1 MKDNR
6 PPTCKII
13 SIGLIGPGLI
23 GSTLLQQ
30 IYHVTKAPNASAQ
43 VNFHVHGIMKS
54 KQMLLSHHPI
64 DLTSWETQFNQC
76 DTAANLNAF
85 IEHMLLHTENPV
97 IIDCT
102 ASEDISR
109 QYLNMLAKGIHVI
122 TPNKHANAGALD
134 YYKQLKQKTIGCGNA
149 RYLYEAT
156 VGAGLPI
163 ITTLQDMMKTGDRV
177 LKIEG
182 IISGTLNYIFSGL
195 ATNRSFSDVVIEAK
209 HLGVTEPDPRE
220 DLSGMDVARKL
231 VCLAREIGNE
241 TTLDDIN
248 VHNLVP
254 DALTSCAIDEFL
266 EQLPCYD
273 DQMQSMVTKANT
285 NNERLC
291 YVGSIDAN
299 GKVDVTIKAFPQDHP
314 LARLHKKDN
323 MLIIHTER
331 YFENPL
337 IIQGPVAGAKLTA
350 AGIFADLWRLV

>member
-1 MKDNR
+1 MKDNKH
-6 PPTCKII
+6 PTCKTI

-30 IYHVTKAPNASAQ
+30 IHRVTKAPNANAQ
-43 VNFHVHGIMKS
+43 VNLHVHGIMKS
-54 KQMLLSHHPI
+54 KLMLLSHHPI
-64 DLTSWETQFNQC
+64 DLTSWETQFNQYN
-76 DTAANLNAF
+76 TAASLNAF
-85 IEHMLLHTENPV
+85 IEHMLLNTENPV

-109 QYLNMLAKGIHVI
+109 QYLNILAKEIHVI
-122 TPNKHANAGALD
+122 TPNKHANAGDLD
-134 YYKQLKQKTIGCGNA
+134 YYKQIKQQTISGNA
-149 RYLYEAT
+149 RYFYEAT
-156 VGAGLPI
+156 VGAGLPF

-182 IISGTLNYIFSGL
+182 IISGTLNYIFREL

-209 HLGVTEPDPRE
+209 HIGVTEPDPRE

-231 VCLAREIGNE
+231 VCLAREIGHE

-254 DALTSCAIDEFL
+254 DALKSCTIDKFL

-273 DQMQSMVTKANT
+273 DQMQPIVTKAKT

-291 YVGSIDAN
+291 YVGSIDSH
-299 GKVDVTIKAFPQDHP
+299 GTVDVTIKTFPQNHP
-314 LARLHKKDN
+314 FARLHKKDN

-331 YFENPL
+331 YHDNPL
-337 IIQGPVAGAKLTA
+337 IIQGPVAGAELTA

>member
-1 MKDNR
+1 MRDNKH
-6 PPTCKII
+6 PTCKTI

-30 IYHVTKAPNASAQ
+30 IHHVTKAPNEKAQ

-54 KQMLLSHHPI
+54 KQMLLRHHPI
-64 DLTSWETQFNQC
+64 DLTTWETQFNPC
-76 DTAANLNAF
+76 DTAANLDAF
-85 IEHMLLHTENPV
+85 IEHMRRHTENPV

-102 ASEDISR
+102 ASKDISR

-122 TPNKHANAGALD
+122 TSNKHANAGALD
-134 YYKQLKQKTIGCGNA
+134 YYKRLKQQTINGNA

-163 ITTLQDMMKTGDRV
+163 ITTLQDMIKTGDRV

-182 IISGTLNYIFSGL
+182 IISGTLNYIFSEL

-209 HLGVTEPDPRE
+209 HIGVTEPDPRE

-254 DALTSCAIDEFL
+254 DALTSCTIDEFL

-273 DQMQSMVTKANT
+273 NQMQSMVTKAHT

-331 YFENPL
+331 YYENPL
-337 IIQGPVAGAKLTA
+337 IIQGPVAGAELTA